1 MKKIFFSI
9 VALAALAACSKSEV
23 AYDQTPEIGFAP
35 AVENATKAAISGEY
49 PDQPLRVFAVYGGAA
64 DQTTIT
70 DDNIE
75 SFSTLF
81 LNDAIFIKKT
91 VGSVTAWGGTGDGY
105 SWPNNGS
112 LVFAGYAVP
121 DASSVGDVEY
131 DFEDDVL
138 SIEGYVQSTNTASTF
153 DLAWFGRTEKSYNLK
168 ATPTQTVP
176 VTLSHA
182 LAWIEIKV
190 KGEGTT
196 VGWTIKS
203 ITMNNVYNTGDV
215 QCNGNGL
222 GKASWDNLGN
232 SVLDDSSK
240 DNSISIFTGEQT
252 LSKDATLCEN
262 INTDALVI
270 PQTPTKSMIDG
281 KFEPAE
287 SVATL
292 TVTYTYKSPAGED
305 MPLQTTIVPL
315 EIKNGDTAVAWQSGY
330 KYTYTLTF
338 KASEILVSPTYDT
351 WTDYDPNP
359 GVTVE

>member
-23 AYDQTPEIGFAP
+23 AYDQTPEISFAP
-35 AVENATKAAISGEY
+35 AVENATKAAISGNY

-64 DQTTIT
+64 DQTAVT
-70 DDNIE
+70 DENIE

-81 LNDAIFIKKT
+81 LNDAIFIRKT

-121 DASSVGDVEY
+121 DANSVGDVEY
-131 DFEDDVL
+131 DFEDDIL

-153 DLAWFGRTEKSYNLK
+153 DLAWFGRTDKSYNLK

-182 LAWIEIKV
+182 LAWIEIQV

-196 VGWTIKS
+196 IASGNPWTIKTV
-203 ITMNNVYNTGDV
+203 TMNNVANTGAV
-215 QCNGNGL
+215 SCVGSGVN
-222 GKASWDNLGN
+222 KATWTNLGTA
-232 SVLDDSSK
+232 
-240 DNSISIFTGEQT
+240 DNSIVIFDGTQE
-252 LSKDATLCEN
+252 L
-262 INTDALVI
+262 NTDGSAEVIENEEAGTLVI
-270 PQTPTKSMIDG
+270 PQTPTAIT
-281 KFEPAE
+281 PAIPDDDE
-287 SVATL
+287 VATL
-292 TVTYTYKSPAGED
+292 TVVYTYKSPASTSTNEIW
-305 MPLQTTIVPL
+305 MPDQTVTVPL
-315 EIKNGDTAVAWQSGY
+315 VVDGGWKSGY

-338 KASEILVSPTYDT
+338 KSSEILITPTYGIWDT
-351 WTDYDPNP
+351 STNS